1 MNKIVYLIRHS
12 GPFVKI
18 NGYDKLPFEIQ
29 SNNMILSADAEK
41 KAEKLSKLPELNN
54 IDAVYCSNSAR
65 AIATA
70 KYIAYQNNDI
80 SLNVQDELNERK
92 FGIKYINEL
101 PNGFIQKQFEDE
113 SYKLENGE
121 SLKEV
126 NLRIK
131 KYIENEIL
139 NSNNYA
145 KVAIVMHG
153 IAIMTY
159 LKNFCNVTFNNDVFK
174 VLYSNKVIY
183 NSVLKA
189 PEVFKLE
196 FNEEK
201 NIVNIEN
208 VDVGD

>member
-29 SNNMILSADAEK
+29 SNNMILSADAER
-41 KAEKLSKLPELNN
+41 KAKKLSKLPELNN
-54 IDAVYCSNSAR
+54 IDAVYCSNSVR

-139 NSNNYA
+139 NSNNYS

-159 LKNFCNVTFNNDVFK
+159 LKNFCNVTFDKDVFK
-174 VLYSNKVIY
+174 VMYSNKVIY

-208 VDVGD
+208 VKY